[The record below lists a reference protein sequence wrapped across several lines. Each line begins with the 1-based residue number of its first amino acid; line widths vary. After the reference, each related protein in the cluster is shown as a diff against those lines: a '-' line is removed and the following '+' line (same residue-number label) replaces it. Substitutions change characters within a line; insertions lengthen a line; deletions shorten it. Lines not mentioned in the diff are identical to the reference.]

1 MATTQISPIYTNPE
15 AARAEQ
21 EYLVG
26 VGKSIAKAEEQPIVT
41 EIDGHKYVAYKGNF
55 NRVRP
60 VEPEEEKQPAAFET
74 FSLQGLV
81 DFIKTDV
88 DGLFGNPERRHIV
101 RVTNVN
107 KVEVFSP
114 VTGFFKK
121 RYLVAVCN
129 ALVPQIPFD
138 KYMDAES
145 FQIMVQ
151 TRFEESDNRALVL
164 KLSGSLRSEQTMQTA
179 DDGVSQKVTI
189 NKGVATDTYY
199 LKYTFPGV
207 DYWIIECNYVD
218 EIIDA
223 QQEAGTLTDKL
234 RSRLKKSHLSLRR
247 LLDVLRANDLTRAK
261 AIVLIHLSNERSDE
275 RAMVAAVKEVTGL
288 EEVHAAVE
296 GQRIPLNQFPF

>member
-41 EIDGHKYVAYKGNF
+41 EIDGHKYVAFKGNF
-55 NRVRP
+55 NRIRP

-189 NKGVATDTYY
+189 NKGVATAADVTVKNPVSLTPLRTFYEVKQPSSPFVLRFNEDSEAALFEGDGGAWK
-199 LKYTFPGV
+199 LKAVKNIKEWLEAELAGYNV
-207 DYWIIECNYVD
+207 
-218 EIIDA
+218 EIIA
-223 QQEAGTLTDKL
+223 
-234 RSRLKKSHLSLRR
+234 
-247 LLDVLRANDLTRAK
+247 
-261 AIVLIHLSNERSDE
+261 
-275 RAMVAAVKEVTGL
+275 
-288 EEVHAAVE
+288 
-296 GQRIPLNQFPF
+296 

>member
-1 MATTQISPIYTNPE
+1 MATTQISPVYTSPE
-15 AARAEQ
+15 TARAEQ

-41 EIDGHKYVAYKGNF
+41 EIDGHKYVAFKGNF

-88 DGLFGNPERRHIV
+88 DGLFGDSERRHIV

-189 NKGVATDTYY
+189 NKGVATAADVTVKNPVSLTPLRTFYEVKQPSSPFVLRFNEDSEAALFEGDGGAWK
-199 LKYTFPGV
+199 LKAVKNIKEWLEAELAGYNV
-207 DYWIIECNYVD
+207 
-218 EIIDA
+218 EIIA
-223 QQEAGTLTDKL
+223 
-234 RSRLKKSHLSLRR
+234 
-247 LLDVLRANDLTRAK
+247 
-261 AIVLIHLSNERSDE
+261 
-275 RAMVAAVKEVTGL
+275 
-288 EEVHAAVE
+288 
-296 GQRIPLNQFPF
+296 

>member
-189 NKGVATDTYY
+189 NKGVATAADVTVKNPVSLTPLRTFYEVKQPSSPFVLRFNEDSEVALFEGDGGAWK
-199 LKYTFPGV
+199 LKAVKNIKEWLEAELAGYNV
-207 DYWIIECNYVD
+207 
-218 EIIDA
+218 EIIA
-223 QQEAGTLTDKL
+223 
-234 RSRLKKSHLSLRR
+234 
-247 LLDVLRANDLTRAK
+247 
-261 AIVLIHLSNERSDE
+261 
-275 RAMVAAVKEVTGL
+275 
-288 EEVHAAVE
+288 
-296 GQRIPLNQFPF
+296 